1 MRALP
6 RRRRIGR
13 ARLAAVSLAAAGAL
27 ALLLPAVASAS
38 TGHGGGAGSALPVL
52 PIGSIFSDVLGSV
65 AGFGK
70 DIVKTIFSSIL
81 TLFFGGSWKVLLH
94 PYEIVEWLIGLPG
107 TGNTTAFVPFA
118 GSTAGGA
125 FGALVKDTQSIGLG
139 LLPLALVNNTVH
151 LVSGGVF
158 TRPRDHAHDFG
169 KVFMAACAILA
180 WPWLFGQAIDI
191 ANIVTLAL
199 LHAANANDNLW
210 KTLGA
215 YFATAWAGGFLDL
228 LTTAFL
234 IATALLLVGL
244 IVMKIVLMIVL
255 AFLLVIGPIAIAF
268 YPFEFLSRVLM
279 LFGSV
284 FLALAM
290 VPLGWAVLFALF
302 TAFGASVVG
311 FGNFVHAGLIGGR
324 DEGHV
329 RPDLLADLLLPRV
342 EVAVL
347 DHRADQ
353 WPRRRRDRR
362 SRPGVLRPRASQPG
376 RRAAAATVPV
386 PALEDRPTA
395 AGSPAGSRASARSP
409 RILGEA
415 AVSSPALAAAAPPT
429 PDMASAAR
437 VSRLRPPRFA
447 ASAAARPQA
456 RPRPPP
462 PAGLHRRAPRRA
474 VAMLAS
480 RRAPWGP
487 RSPAAPAPGLTPYAL
502 AARTSRPRRTSWPP
516 AAALS
521 PPPPPRAAR
530 ATPPRRL
537 RSARRS
543 RGIPPRS
550 PATPAA
556 PPSNGATPAGAVATR
571 NGDGAG
577 GGGSNGTAG
586 ADVSR
591 AAHAALNGAPP
602 APNGTPQPASPGP
615 RPSAPAPGGDPRQV
629 LHASASTA
637 STPGASPAAGSRA
650 ASDAAPA
657 TPRLAGPS
665 SPAASRPAAAP
676 STPSSPAQRSAPA
689 ARATPA
695 PAGAPSKA
703 SAPVSRPG
711 QRNGASAPAPVPAP
725 PATGSERADAH
736 HRRTGRR
743 RPSRPLRAAS
753 NRPAIQ
759 HTQTPTHRLQ

>member
-228 LTTAFL
+228 LTTGFL

-284 FLALAM
+284 FLAVAM

-342 EVAVL
+342 EVAVF

-353 WPRRRRDRR
+353 WPRRRRHRR

-395 AGSPAGSRASARSP
+395 PGSPAGSRASARSP
-409 RILGEA
+409 RILGDGGGVLAGLGSSGATYAGYGVGGKGFQA
-415 AVSSPALAAAAPPT
+415 ASSALRRFGGGAAT
-429 PDMASAAR
+429 G
-437 VSRLRPPRFA
+437 A
-447 ASAAARPQA
+447 ASAAAS
-456 RPRPPP
+456 
-462 PAGLHRRAPRRA
+462 G
-474 VAMLAS
+474 
-480 RRAPWGP
+480 G
-487 RSPAAPAPGLTPYAL
+487 AAPTAATAGGGDAGQQASPVGAAIASGASAGFDAVRAGGKDFSTASDIVAAGGGAQSTAPAQSR
-502 AARTSRPRRTSWPP
+502 ARH
-516 AAALS
+516 AAA
-521 PPPPPRAAR
+521 AA
-530 ATPPRRL
+530 AVTQTL
-537 RSARRS
+537 ARH
-543 RGIPPRS
+543 
-550 PATPAA
+550 TAA
-556 PPSNGATPAGAVATR
+556 LTGDTSGSSMNGATPAGAVATR

-577 GGGSNGTAG
+577 AWVQRDRRRRRIARGSR
-586 ADVSR
+586 R
-591 AAHAALNGAPP
+591 AERGAPRTQRDSP
-602 APNGTPQPASPGP
+602 TYLSGPAS
-615 RPSAPAPGGDPRQV
+615 
-629 LHASASTA
+629 
-637 STPGASPAAGSRA
+637 
-650 ASDAAPA
+650 
-657 TPRLAGPS
+657 
-665 SPAASRPAAAP
+665 
-676 STPSSPAQRSAPA
+676 
-689 ARATPA
+689 
-695 PAGAPSKA
+695 
-703 SAPVSRPG
+703 
-711 QRNGASAPAPVPAP
+711 
-725 PATGSERADAH
+725 
-736 HRRTGRR
+736 
-743 RPSRPLRAAS
+743 
-753 NRPAIQ
+753 
-759 HTQTPTHRLQ
+759 

>member
-311 FGNFVHAGLIGGR
+311 FGNFVHAGLIGGAMKDTFDLICSLICFYLAWKWPFLIIGR
-324 DEGHV
+324 ISGLVGGGIAEAGQAFSALGH
-329 RPDLLADLLLPRV
+329 RSQSPGGGSNGAGAGAGGSADGAGL
-342 EVAVL
+342 
-347 DHRADQ
+347 
-353 WPRRRRDRR
+353 
-362 SRPGVLRPRASQPG
+362 SG
-376 RRAAAATVPV
+376 R
-386 PALEDRPTA
+386 LQGL
-395 AGSPAGSRASARSP
+395 GSFAQN
-409 RILGEA
+409 LGEA

-462 PAGLHRRAPRRA
+462 PAGMHPRPPRRA

-502 AARTSRPRRTSWPP
+502 AARTSRPRRTSWPL

-521 PPPPPRAAR
+521 PPPPPRAER
-530 ATPPRRL
+530 ATPRRRL

-556 PPSNGATPAGAVATR
+556 
-571 NGDGAG
+571 
-577 GGGSNGTAG
+577 
-586 ADVSR
+586 
-591 AAHAALNGAPP
+591 L
-602 APNGTPQPASPGP
+602 
-615 RPSAPAPGGDPRQV
+615 
-629 LHASASTA
+629 
-637 STPGASPAAGSRA
+637 
-650 ASDAAPA
+650 
-657 TPRLAGPS
+657 
-665 SPAASRPAAAP
+665 
-676 STPSSPAQRSAPA
+676 
-689 ARATPA
+689 
-695 PAGAPSKA
+695 
-703 SAPVSRPG
+703 
-711 QRNGASAPAPVPAP
+711 
-725 PATGSERADAH
+725 
-736 HRRTGRR
+736 
-743 RPSRPLRAAS
+743 
-753 NRPAIQ
+753 
-759 HTQTPTHRLQ
+759 

>member
-1 MRALP
+1 M
-6 RRRRIGR
+6 
-13 ARLAAVSLAAAGAL
+13 
-27 ALLLPAVASAS
+27 
-38 TGHGGGAGSALPVL
+38 
-52 PIGSIFSDVLGSV
+52 
-65 AGFGK
+65 
-70 DIVKTIFSSIL
+70 
-81 TLFFGGSWKVLLH
+81 LLH

-125 FGALVKDTQSIGLG
+125 FGALVKDTQSVGLG

-284 FLALAM
+284 FLAVAM

-311 FGNFVHAGLIGGR
+311 FGNFVHAGLIGGAMKDTFNLICSLICFYLAWKWPFLIIGR
-324 DEGHV
+324 VSGLVGGGIAEAGQAFSALGH
-329 RPDLLADLLLPRV
+329 RSQGAGAGGGSNGAGAGAGGSADGGGLAGRLQGLGSFAQNLGGGG
-342 EVAVL
+342 
-347 DHRADQ
+347 
-353 WPRRRRDRR
+353 
-362 SRPGVLRPRASQPG
+362 GVLAGLGSSGATYAGYGVGGKGFQAASSAL
-376 RRAAAATVPV
+376 RRFGGGAAT
-386 PALEDRPTA
+386 
-395 AGSPAGSRASARSP
+395 
-409 RILGEA
+409 
-415 AVSSPALAAAAPPT
+415 
-429 PDMASAAR
+429 
-437 VSRLRPPRFA
+437 
-447 ASAAARPQA
+447 A

-502 AARTSRPRRTSWPP
+502 AARTSRPRRTSSPP

-521 PPPPPRAAR
+521 PPPPRRAAR

-537 RSARRS
+537 RSPRRS

-556 PPSNGATPAGAVATR
+556 PP
-571 NGDGAG
+571 
-577 GGGSNGTAG
+577 
-586 ADVSR
+586 
-591 AAHAALNGAPP
+591 
-602 APNGTPQPASPGP
+602 
-615 RPSAPAPGGDPRQV
+615 
-629 LHASASTA
+629 
-637 STPGASPAAGSRA
+637 
-650 ASDAAPA
+650 
-657 TPRLAGPS
+657 
-665 SPAASRPAAAP
+665 
-676 STPSSPAQRSAPA
+676 
-689 ARATPA
+689 
-695 PAGAPSKA
+695 
-703 SAPVSRPG
+703 
-711 QRNGASAPAPVPAP
+711 
-725 PATGSERADAH
+725 
-736 HRRTGRR
+736 
-743 RPSRPLRAAS
+743 
-753 NRPAIQ
+753 
-759 HTQTPTHRLQ
+759 

>member
-199 LHAANANDNLW
+199 LHAANANGNLW

-228 LTTAFL
+228 LTTGFL

-284 FLALAM
+284 FLAVAM

-311 FGNFVHAGLIGGR
+311 FGNFVHAGLIGGAMKDTFNLICSLICFYLAWKWPFLIIGR
-324 DEGHV
+324 VSGLVGGGIAEAGQAFSALGH
-329 RPDLLADLLLPRV
+329 
-342 EVAVL
+342 
-347 DHRADQ
+347 
-353 WPRRRRDRR
+353 R
-362 SRPGVLRPRASQPG
+362 SQGAGAGGGSNG
-376 RRAAAATVPV
+376 AGAGAGGSA
-386 PALEDRPTA
+386 EA

-409 RILGEA
+409 RILGAA
-415 AVSSPALAAAAPPT
+415 AVYSPALAAAAPPT
-429 PDMASAAR
+429 PDMASAPR

-447 ASAAARPQA
+447 ATAAARPQA

-487 RSPAAPAPGLTPYAL
+487 RSPAAPTPGLTPYAL

-521 PPPPPRAAR
+521 PAPPPRAAR

-537 RSARRS
+537 RSPRRS

-550 PATPAA
+550 PATAAA
-556 PPSNGATPAGAVATR
+556 PPSNGATPPVPSLPATR
-571 NGDGAG
+571 DGAG
-577 GGGSNGTAG
+577 AAGGGSNGTGG

-602 APNGTPQPASPGP
+602 ATQRDSPTYLSGPAS
-615 RPSAPAPGGDPRQV
+615 
-629 LHASASTA
+629 
-637 STPGASPAAGSRA
+637 
-650 ASDAAPA
+650 
-657 TPRLAGPS
+657 
-665 SPAASRPAAAP
+665 
-676 STPSSPAQRSAPA
+676 
-689 ARATPA
+689 
-695 PAGAPSKA
+695 
-703 SAPVSRPG
+703 
-711 QRNGASAPAPVPAP
+711 
-725 PATGSERADAH
+725 
-736 HRRTGRR
+736 
-743 RPSRPLRAAS
+743 
-753 NRPAIQ
+753 
-759 HTQTPTHRLQ
+759 

>member
-228 LTTAFL
+228 LTTGFL

-244 IVMKIVLMIVL
+244 IVMKIVLMVVL

-284 FLALAM
+284 FLAVAM

-311 FGNFVHAGLIGGR
+311 FGNFVHAGLIGGAMKDTFNLICSLICFYLAWKWPFLIIGR
-324 DEGHV
+324 VSSLVGGGIAEAGQAFSALGH
-329 RPDLLADLLLPRV
+329 
-342 EVAVL
+342 
-347 DHRADQ
+347 
-353 WPRRRRDRR
+353 R
-362 SRPGVLRPRASQPG
+362 SQGAGAGGGSNGAG
-376 RRAAAATVPV
+376 RRWRIGRKRR
-386 PALEDRPTA
+386 ALRQAP
-395 AGSPAGSRASARSP
+395 GPRLVRSES
-409 RILGEA
+409 GGAA

-429 PDMASAAR
+429 PDMASAPR

-502 AARTSRPRRTSWPP
+502 AARTSRPRRTSWPL

-521 PPPPPRAAR
+521 PPPPRRAER

-537 RSARRS
+537 RSPRRS

-550 PATPAA
+550 PATPA
-556 PPSNGATPAGAVATR
+556 
-571 NGDGAG
+571 
-577 GGGSNGTAG
+577 
-586 ADVSR
+586 
-591 AAHAALNGAPP
+591 
-602 APNGTPQPASPGP
+602 
-615 RPSAPAPGGDPRQV
+615 
-629 LHASASTA
+629 
-637 STPGASPAAGSRA
+637 
-650 ASDAAPA
+650 
-657 TPRLAGPS
+657 
-665 SPAASRPAAAP
+665 
-676 STPSSPAQRSAPA
+676 
-689 ARATPA
+689 
-695 PAGAPSKA
+695 
-703 SAPVSRPG
+703 
-711 QRNGASAPAPVPAP
+711 VP
-725 PATGSERADAH
+725 
-736 HRRTGRR
+736 
-743 RPSRPLRAAS
+743 L
-753 NRPAIQ
+753 
-759 HTQTPTHRLQ
+759 

>member
-199 LHAANANDNLW
+199 LHAANANGNLW

-215 YFATAWAGGFLDL
+215 YFVTAWAGGFLDL

-284 FLALAM
+284 FLAVAM

-311 FGNFVHAGLIGGR
+311 FGNFVHAGLIGGAMKDTFNLICSLICFYLAWKWPFLIIGR
-324 DEGHV
+324 VSGLVGGGIAEAGQAFSALGH
-329 RPDLLADLLLPRV
+329 RSQGAGAGGAQQRC
-342 EVAVL
+342 
-347 DHRADQ
+347 RCRR
-353 WPRRRRDRR
+353 WRIGRRRRALRQAPGPRLVRPESWGRR
-362 SRPGVLRPRASQPG
+362 RRTRRPWQQRRHLRRIWRRRQGFPGCVRRASPLRRRRGHRRGLG
-376 RRAAAATVPV
+376 RR
-386 PALEDRPTA
+386 
-395 AGSPAGSRASARSP
+395 
-409 RILGEA
+409 
-415 AVSSPALAAAAPPT
+415 
-429 PDMASAAR
+429 
-437 VSRLRPPRFA
+437 LRR
-447 ASAAARPQA
+447 
-456 RPRPPP
+456 
-462 PAGLHRRAPRRA
+462 GCTRRAPRRA

-521 PPPPPRAAR
+521 PAPPPRRRARHAAAAAAVSQTLARHTAALTGDSGGSSIRRRHTRRSPSLPATVTGAAR
-530 ATPPRRL
+530 WRPTGREPPTYRARL
-537 RSARRS
+537 
-543 RGIPPRS
+543 
-550 PATPAA
+550 
-556 PPSNGATPAGAVATR
+556 
-571 NGDGAG
+571 
-577 GGGSNGTAG
+577 
-586 ADVSR
+586 
-591 AAHAALNGAPP
+591 
-602 APNGTPQPASPGP
+602 
-615 RPSAPAPGGDPRQV
+615 
-629 LHASASTA
+629 
-637 STPGASPAAGSRA
+637 
-650 ASDAAPA
+650 
-657 TPRLAGPS
+657 TPR
-665 SPAASRPAAAP
+665 
-676 STPSSPAQRSAPA
+676 
-689 ARATPA
+689 
-695 PAGAPSKA
+695 
-703 SAPVSRPG
+703 
-711 QRNGASAPAPVPAP
+711 
-725 PATGSERADAH
+725 
-736 HRRTGRR
+736 
-743 RPSRPLRAAS
+743 
-753 NRPAIQ
+753 
-759 HTQTPTHRLQ
+759 

>member
-6 RRRRIGR
+6 RRLRIGR
-13 ARLAAVSLAAAGAL
+13 ARFAAVSLAAAGAL

-38 TGHGGGAGSALPVL
+38 TGHGGGAGSALLVL

-118 GSTAGGA
+118 GSSAGGA

-199 LHAANANDNLW
+199 LHAANANGNLW

-215 YFATAWAGGFLDL
+215 YFVTAWAGGFLDL

-284 FLALAM
+284 FLAVAM

-311 FGNFVHAGLIGGR
+311 FGNFVHAGLIGGAMKDTFNLICSLICFYLAWKWPFLIIGR
-324 DEGHV
+324 ISGLVGGGVAEAGQAFSALGH
-329 RPDLLADLLLPRV
+329 RSQGAGSGGGASSNARWRV
-342 EVAVL
+342 G
-347 DHRADQ
+347 RK
-353 WPRRRRDRR
+353 
-362 SRPGVLRPRASQPG
+362 
-376 RRAAAATVPV
+376 RRAR
-386 PALEDRPTA
+386 RP
-395 AGSPAGSRASARSP
+395 
-409 RILGEA
+409 
-415 AVSSPALAAAAPPT
+415 
-429 PDMASAAR
+429 
-437 VSRLRPPRFA
+437 
-447 ASAAARPQA
+447 
-456 RPRPPP
+456 
-462 PAGLHRRAPRRA
+462 
-474 VAMLAS
+474 
-480 RRAPWGP
+480 
-487 RSPAAPAPGLTPYAL
+487 
-502 AARTSRPRRTSWPP
+502 
-516 AAALS
+516 
-521 PPPPPRAAR
+521 
-530 ATPPRRL
+530 
-537 RSARRS
+537 
-543 RGIPPRS
+543 
-550 PATPAA
+550 
-556 PPSNGATPAGAVATR
+556 
-571 NGDGAG
+571 
-577 GGGSNGTAG
+577 
-586 ADVSR
+586 
-591 AAHAALNGAPP
+591 
-602 APNGTPQPASPGP
+602 SPGP
-615 RPSAPAPGGDPRQV
+615 RLV
-629 LHASASTA
+629 
-637 STPGASPAAGSRA
+637 
-650 ASDAAPA
+650 
-657 TPRLAGPS
+657 
-665 SPAASRPAAAP
+665 RPEP
-676 STPSSPAQRSAPA
+676 
-689 ARATPA
+689 
-695 PAGAPSKA
+695 
-703 SAPVSRPG
+703 
-711 QRNGASAPAPVPAP
+711 
-725 PATGSERADAH
+725 
-736 HRRTGRR
+736 
-743 RPSRPLRAAS
+743 
-753 NRPAIQ
+753 
-759 HTQTPTHRLQ
+759 

>member
-244 IVMKIVLMIVL
+244 IVMKIVLMVVL

-284 FLALAM
+284 FLAVAM

-324 DEGHV
+324 DERHV
-329 RPDLLADLLLPRV
+329 QPDLLADLLLPRV
-342 EVAVL
+342 EVAVP
-347 DHRADQ
+347 DHRAGQ

-376 RRAAAATVPV
+376 RWRGRRQQRCRCRRWRIGRQRRALRQAPGPRLV
-386 PALEDRPTA
+386 RPESWGT
-395 AGSPAGSRASARSP
+395 
-409 RILGEA
+409 A

-429 PDMASAAR
+429 PDMASAPR
-437 VSRLRPPRFA
+437 VSRPRPPRFA

-537 RSARRS
+537 RSPRRS

-556 PPSNGATPAGAVATR
+556 PPSTGPLPPVPSLPATEMVLVLLAVAPTGR
-571 NGDGAG
+571 EAP
-577 GGGSNGTAG
+577 TY
-586 ADVSR
+586 R
-591 AAHAALNGAPP
+591 ARL
-602 APNGTPQPASPGP
+602 
-615 RPSAPAPGGDPRQV
+615 
-629 LHASASTA
+629 
-637 STPGASPAAGSRA
+637 
-650 ASDAAPA
+650 
-657 TPRLAGPS
+657 TPR
-665 SPAASRPAAAP
+665 
-676 STPSSPAQRSAPA
+676 
-689 ARATPA
+689 
-695 PAGAPSKA
+695 
-703 SAPVSRPG
+703 
-711 QRNGASAPAPVPAP
+711 
-725 PATGSERADAH
+725 
-736 HRRTGRR
+736 
-743 RPSRPLRAAS
+743 
-753 NRPAIQ
+753 
-759 HTQTPTHRLQ
+759 

>member
-38 TGHGGGAGSALPVL
+38 TGHGGGAGSALLVL

-81 TLFFGGSWKVLLH
+81 TLFFGGSWKVLLQ

-118 GSTAGGA
+118 ASTAGGA

-228 LTTAFL
+228 LTTGFL

-244 IVMKIVLMIVL
+244 IVMKIVLMVVL

-284 FLALAM
+284 FLAVAM

-311 FGNFVHAGLIGGR
+311 FGNFVHAGLIGGAMKDTFNLICSLICFYLAWKWPFLIIGR
-324 DEGHV
+324 VSGLVGGGIAEAGQAFSALGHRSQGAGAGAGTSGRSGAAAGV
-329 RPDLLADLLLPRV
+329 GGSADAGGLSGKLQGLGSF
-342 EVAVL
+342 AQGL
-347 DHRADQ
+347 GGGG
-353 WPRRRRDRR
+353 
-362 SRPGVLRPRASQPG
+362 GVLAGLGSSGATYAGYGLGVKGFQAASSAVRRYGGGAAATDAATGAVSGGGAATGATADGGDGGQPANPVGAAIANGTNSGFDAVRTGGKDFSTASDIVAAGGGAQSAAPAQTRA
-376 RRAAAATVPV
+376 RHAAAA
-386 PALEDRPTA
+386 
-395 AGSPAGSRASARSP
+395 
-409 RILGEA
+409 A
-415 AVSSPALAAAAPPT
+415 AVSQTLARHTAALTGDTGGSSLNPPT
-429 PDMASAAR
+429 PATST
-437 VSRLRPPRFA
+437 
-447 ASAAARPQA
+447 
-456 RPRPPP
+456 
-462 PAGLHRRAPRRA
+462 G
-474 VAMLAS
+474 
-480 RRAPWGP
+480 
-487 RSPAAPAPGLTPYAL
+487 TP
-502 AARTSRPRRTSWPP
+502 
-516 AAALS
+516 
-521 PPPPPRAAR
+521 
-530 ATPPRRL
+530 
-537 RSARRS
+537 
-543 RGIPPRS
+543 
-550 PATPAA
+550 
-556 PPSNGATPAGAVATR
+556 NGAGA
-571 NGDGAG
+571 AG
-577 GGGSNGTAG
+577 GASNGTGA
-586 ADVSR
+586 ADVAR
-591 AAHAALNGAPP
+591 AAHAALNGTPP
-602 APNGTPQPASPGP
+602 APNGTVQPASPSP
-615 RPSAPAPGGDPRQV
+615 RPGGSATGIDPRQV
-629 LHASASTA
+629 LHASAPTA
-637 STPGASPAAGSRA
+637 STAGPSPASGSRA

-657 TPRLAGPS
+657 MPRLAGQSAPTTS
-665 SPAASRPAAAP
+665 NAPAARPTPPTPAP
-676 STPSSPAQRSAPA
+676 TATRA

-695 PAGAPSKA
+695 PAAAPGKT
-703 SAPVSRPG
+703 SAPPSRPA
-711 QRNGASAPAPVPAP
+711 QRNGASAPAPAPAP
-725 PATGSERADAH
+725 PATGSGRGDAPAAPPD
-736 HRRTGRR
+736 
-743 RPSRPLRAAS
+743 RP
-753 NRPAIQ
+753 PA
-759 HTQTPTHRLQ
+759 PVSPPESGF